1 MSKMTFSYPAKRW
14 KEALPIGDGKT
25 AGMVYGKRGCE
36 RLDFNDATLWS
47 GYPKDHDNAAAK
59 NALPRAREAAFAG
72 KYTQAN
78 AIVRGEMFGN
88 YTEAFMPLASVKMSI
103 SGNGTQKYR
112 RILDL
117 DKGEVVVEDGG
128 VRRTAYVA
136 AKSGV
141 AVYSIKGK
149 NLKVRISAASKLKFE
164 RGATGG
170 VFFVC
175 GNAPDVALPNY
186 LRTKL
191 FPVRY
196 NEGKAMAFALAVKV
210 QSDGSVS
217 VLPRGIT
224 VSGATYVDLIVRTE
238 TGFLGYGKMPL
249 TSRKEI
255 AERAVS
261 ALQKSFDV
269 AAIEAEHNAEFS
281 AMMNRQ
287 RLDVSEITDG
297 ADEIY
302 ARAKAGKADAQA
314 VQLLYEYAKYLMLSG
329 SRNNQPLNL
338 QGQWNNSVRPPWS
351 SNLTTNINFEMNYWA
366 ASACR
371 LDESLRPFYAAAR
384 EIAERGKKTAKI
396 NFGADGYCCNHNV
409 DIWRNTSPVQ
419 GDPEYMY
426 SPLCGAWI
434 ACEAFSHGLTSG
446 GGDGADVIE
455 GAARFCLDYLVERN
469 GVLTVCPSVSPET
482 EFESGSGRS
491 AVGVGSAFELSI
503 VRQTLTYCASAT
515 EDKALKSRC
524 EQALQKLAPLE
535 IKGGKLSE
543 WSGGFDSAEKGH
555 RHFSPLWGVY
565 PGHVAKRGSAEFDAA
580 KALFDFRRANSSLGI
595 GWSAAWA
602 ICLAGRFCDGAA
614 ADREISSFTSRS
626 LLPNFFGFHPPC
638 YFQID
643 GNLGFAA
650 GINETLVT
658 SDGGVLTLLPALP
671 KILPSGKMKGLAV
684 NGAHISFEWKNGK
697 ITEFASDKPVKVRRD
712 NIAQGAKLINAEVA
726 E

>member
-25 AGMVYGKRGCE
+25 AVMVYGKRGGE

-59 NALPRAREAAFAG
+59 DALPRAREAAFAG

-78 AIVRGEMFGN
+78 AIVRGEMFGD
-88 YTEAFMPLASVKMSI
+88 YTEAYMPLASVKMSI
-103 SGNGTQKYR
+103 SGDGAQKYR

-128 VRRTAYVA
+128 VRRTAYAA

-302 ARAKAGKADAQA
+302 ARAKEGKADAQA

-371 LDESLRPFYAAAR
+371 LDESLRPFARAGRSRVYVFAAL
-384 EIAERGKKTAKI
+384 RG
-396 NFGADGYCCNHNV
+396 V
-409 DIWRNTSPVQ
+409 DSVR
-419 GDPEYMY
+419 
-426 SPLCGAWI
+426 
-434 ACEAFSHGLTSG
+434 
-446 GGDGADVIE
+446 
-455 GAARFCLDYLVERN
+455 
-469 GVLTVCPSVSPET
+469 GVLSRLD
-482 EFESGSGRS
+482 FGRRRWR
-491 AVGVGSAFELSI
+491 G
-503 VRQTLTYCASAT
+503 R
-515 EDKALKSRC
+515 
-524 EQALQKLAPLE
+524 
-535 IKGGKLSE
+535 
-543 WSGGFDSAEKGH
+543 H
-555 RHFSPLWGVY
+555 RG
-565 PGHVAKRGSAEFDAA
+565 RGA
-580 KALFDFRRANSSLGI
+580 
-595 GWSAAWA
+595 
-602 ICLAGRFCDGAA
+602 
-614 ADREISSFTSRS
+614 
-626 LLPNFFGFHPPC
+626 LLPRLSRRKKRRF
-638 YFQID
+638 D
-643 GNLGFAA
+643 RL
-650 GINETLVT
+650 
-658 SDGGVLTLLPALP
+658 S
-671 KILPSGKMKGLAV
+671 
-684 NGAHISFEWKNGK
+684 
-697 ITEFASDKPVKVRRD
+697 VRVARD
-712 NIAQGAKLINAEVA
+712 RV
-726 E
+726 